1 MGSAAKEESLYI
13 KIYNEAGRNG
23 WRAIYPL
30 WTRLLVKHLF
40 IGHPFF
46 YAGSDLLQ
54 RGEVLLRRLV
64 NGHGFDHIDQVQAAD
79 NPLLAANGDG
89 NGSDFLLLLPA
100 AKVFAVAVLP
110 GAFEDGGTVFPA
122 RAPADTPLPVG
133 RYSISTI
140 GLRSCSGA
148 KASQVNPEAV
158 SSSGRRRYRPSP
170 GGRRGG

>member
-54 RGEVLLRRLV
+54 RGEILLRRLV
-64 NGHGFDHIDQVQAAD
+64 NGHGFSHIDQVQAAD

-110 GAFEDGGTVFPA
+110 GAFEDGGQLF
-122 RAPADTPLPVG
+122 RL
-133 RYSISTI
+133 
-140 GLRSCSGA
+140 
-148 KASQVNPEAV
+148 AS
-158 SSSGRRRYRPSP
+158 
-170 GGRRGG
+170 